1 MLKAK
6 YYFSQTY
13 QALVI
18 DDITYTSS
26 GSFSNQFLSMMINFE
41 QINFRYKE
49 MFSDS
54 YKINSN
60 FEDFKNL
67 RFTKSEK
74 RLILR
79 SISRLKGV

>member
-26 GSFSNQFLSMMINFE
+26 GSFSNQLLSMMINFE

-67 RFTKSEK
+67 RFTKKEK

>member
-26 GSFSNQFLSMMINFE
+26 GSFSNQFLSIIINFE

-67 RFTKSEK
+67 RFTKNEK